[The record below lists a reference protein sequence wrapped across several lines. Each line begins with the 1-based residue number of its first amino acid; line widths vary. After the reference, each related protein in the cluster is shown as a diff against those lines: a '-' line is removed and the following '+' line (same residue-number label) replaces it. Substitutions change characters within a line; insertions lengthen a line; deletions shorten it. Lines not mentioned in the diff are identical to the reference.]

1 MNKKFDTNAISRL
14 SNEALMASPYP
25 DPRFPPSPYY
35 RFLKL
40 LALEMGARLSVE
52 LGVSGGGGS
61 LHLAIGSKIAI
72 GIDYTWDHEENIKYI
87 EANYP
92 NFIFVLRDSINI
104 APVIFE
110 HYGFIDILF
119 IDTTH
124 TLAQTTMEYQAYKPF
139 MSPNSV
145 ICLDDLFRPGM
156 QEAWEAMPEPKLR
169 LDKLHQS
176 EAGEGGFGVIF

>member
-1 MNKKFDTNAISRL
+1 MKKKLDAGTIARL
-14 SNEALMASPYP
+14 GSEALIASPYP

-40 LALEMGARLSVE
+40 LAQEMKAKLSVE

-61 LHLAIGSKIAI
+61 LHLAMGSEVTV
-72 GIDYTWDHEENIKYI
+72 GVDYAWDHEENITHI
-87 EANYP
+87 IRNYS
-92 NFIFVLRDSINI
+92 NFVFVQGDSINL
-104 APVIFE
+104 APAIFE
-110 HYGFIDILF
+110 QYGLIDILF

-124 TLAQTTMEYQAYKPF
+124 TLAQTAMEYEAYKPF

-145 ICLDDLFRPGM
+145 VCLDDLFRPGM

-169 LDKLHQS
+169 LDSLHQS
-176 EAGEGGFGVIF
+176 EAGEGGFGVVF

>member
-1 MNKKFDTNAISRL
+1 MTIRL
-14 SNEALMASPYP
+14 DAGTIARLGNDALMASPYS

-40 LALEMGARLSVE
+40 LALEMKARLSVE

-61 LHLAIGSKIAI
+61 LHLAMGSEIAV
-72 GIDYTWDHEENIKYI
+72 GVDYAWDHEENITYI
-87 EANYP
+87 VKNYDNFTFLQGDSIDLAP
-92 NFIFVLRDSINI
+92 FIFKQ
-104 APVIFE
+104 
-110 HYGFIDILF
+110 YGLIDILF

-124 TLAQTTMEYQAYKPF
+124 TYEQTTEEYKEYKPF
-139 MSPNSV
+139 MSLNSV

-156 QEAWEAMPEPKLR
+156 KEAWDTMPEPKLR
-169 LDKLHQS
+169 LDSLHQS

>member
-1 MNKKFDTNAISRL
+1 MTKSFDAGTIARL
-14 SNEALMASPYP
+14 GNEALMASPYP

-40 LALEMGARLSVE
+40 LALEMEARLSVE

-61 LHLAIGSKIAI
+61 LHLAMGSKIAV
-72 GIDYTWDHEENIKYI
+72 GVDYAWDHEENINHI
-87 EANYP
+87 MNNYP
-92 NFIFVLRDSINI
+92 DFNFMRGDSINL
-104 APVIFE
+104 APFIFE
-110 HYGFIDILF
+110 QFGLIDILF

-156 QEAWEAMPEPKLR
+156 KEAWDMMPEPKLR
-169 LDKLHQS
+169 LDTLHLSQ
-176 EAGEGGFGVIF
+176 AGEGGFGVIF

>member
-1 MNKKFDTNAISRL
+1 MSKLNAGTIARL
-14 SNEALMASPYP
+14 GNEALMASPYP

-40 LALEMGARLSVE
+40 LAQEMKARLSVE

-61 LHLAIGSKIAI
+61 LHLAMGSEVAV
-72 GIDYTWDHEENIKYI
+72 GVDYAWDHAENINYI
-87 EANYP
+87 TKHYH
-92 NFIFVLRDSINI
+92 NFTFLQKDSINV
-104 APVIFE
+104 APDIFE
-110 HYGFIDILF
+110 RYGLIDILF

-124 TLAQTTMEYQAYKPF
+124 TYNQTMVEYQAYKPF

-156 QEAWEAMPEPKLR
+156 KEAWDMMPEPKLR
-169 LDKLHQS
+169 LDSLHLS
-176 EAGEGGFGVIF
+176 EAGEGGFGVVF

>member
-1 MNKKFDTNAISRL
+1 MSKLNAGTIARL
-14 SNEALMASPYP
+14 GNEALMASPYP

-40 LALEMGARLSVE
+40 LAREMKARLSVE
-52 LGVSGGGGS
+52 LGVCGGGGS
-61 LHLAIGSKIAI
+61 LHLAMASEIAI
-72 GIDYTWDHEENIKYI
+72 GIDYAWDHEENITHI
-87 EANYP
+87 VRNYP
-92 NFIFVLRDSINI
+92 NFTFIQGDTVER
-104 APVIFE
+104 APFIFE
-110 HYGFIDILF
+110 RYGLIDILF

-156 QEAWEAMPEPKLR
+156 KEAWEMMPEPKLR
-169 LDKLHQS
+169 LDSLHLS
-176 EAGEGGFGVIF
+176 EAGEGGFGVVF

>member
-1 MNKKFDTNAISRL
+1 MPKLDAGTIARL
-14 SNEALMASPYP
+14 GNEALIASPYP

-40 LALEMGARLSVE
+40 LAQEMKAGLSVE

-61 LHLAIGSKIAI
+61 LHLAMGSEVAV
-72 GIDYTWDHEENIKYI
+72 GVDFAWDHGENIYYI
-87 EANYP
+87 YDRYR
-92 NFIFVLRDSINI
+92 NFTFLQKDSVTV
-104 APVIFE
+104 APEIFE
-110 HYGFIDILF
+110 RYGSIDILF

-124 TLAQTTMEYQAYKPF
+124 TYEQTMAEYQAYKPF
-139 MSPNSV
+139 MSPNGV

-169 LDKLHQS
+169 LDSLHV
-176 EAGEGGFGVIF
+176 GEGQDGGFGVMF

>member
-1 MNKKFDTNAISRL
+1 MNKLDAGTIARL
-14 SNEALMASPYP
+14 GNEALIASPYP

-40 LALEMGARLSVE
+40 LAQEMKAKLSVE
-52 LGVSGGGGS
+52 LGVCGGGGS
-61 LHLAIGSKIAI
+61 LHLAMGSEKVIGVDFA
-72 GIDYTWDHEENIKYI
+72 WDHEKNIKYI
-87 EANYP
+87 EDNYP
-92 NFIFVLRDSINI
+92 NFIFMLRDSINV

-110 HYGFIDILF
+110 CYGLIDILF

-124 TLAQTTMEYQAYKPF
+124 TYQQTMAEYQAYKPF
-139 MSPNSV
+139 MSTNGV

-169 LDKLHQS
+169 LDSLHRS
-176 EAGEGGFGVIF
+176 EAGEGGFGVVF

>member
-1 MNKKFDTNAISRL
+1 MKKRLNAGTIARL
-14 SNEALMASPYP
+14 GNEALMASPYP

-40 LALEMGARLSVE
+40 LAQEMKARLSVE

-61 LHLAIGSKIAI
+61 LHLAMGSEIAV
-72 GIDYTWDHEENIKYI
+72 GVDYAWDHEENINYI
-87 EANYP
+87 TDHYS
-92 NFIFVLRDSINI
+92 NFTFLQGDSVAV
-104 APVIFE
+104 APDIFE
-110 HYGFIDILF
+110 RYGLIDILF

-124 TLAQTTMEYQAYKPF
+124 TLAQTMIEYQAYKPF
-139 MSPNSV
+139 MSLNSV

-169 LDKLHQS
+169 LDSLHI
-176 EAGEGGFGVIF
+176 GEGEDGGFGVMF